1 MNLGITRDRQH
12 GKRHDPGRVWGWR
25 RRLAMVAVLAL
36 ASPIASALEAGTFT
50 RYPLQP
56 SSGAAGMQLTRLA
69 VLDASPQSQQWLRAN
84 ADYLAAQQI
93 PVMIVHSGP
102 REAAALMQQYQGSGL
117 LIGAAPEPPELL
129 DAVLHR
135 LGVEQYP
142 AVIEDGVVW
151 QVRDES
157 VQRPPRDQP
166 ETITVPSVEKPQ
178 PVLTEGA
185 DTEPSAEAL
194 ALQRELDAMRQQPGT
209 GNAAGTVPAA
219 GAGNVNGNASVTGGG
234 APPSSAAGTQG
245 VAGSNGAVIKPQSGN
260 PAVLPGAAPAT
271 GSVQ

>member
-1 MNLGITRDRQH
+1 
-12 GKRHDPGRVWGWR
+12 
-25 RRLAMVAVLAL
+25 
-36 ASPIASALEAGTFT
+36 
-50 RYPLQP
+50 
-56 SSGAAGMQLTRLA
+56 MQLTRLA

-151 QVRDES
+151 QVRDET
-157 VQRPPRDQP
+157 VQRPAR
-166 ETITVPSVEKPQ
+166 TVPEAITIPSPEKPQ

-185 DTEPSAEAL
+185 DTPPSAEAV
-194 ALQRELDAMRQQPGT
+194 ALQQQLEAMRQEAGT
-209 GNAAGTVPAA
+209 GTGAVQSPATGGNVPAS
-219 GAGNVNGNASVTGGG
+219 GANH
-234 APPSSAAGTQG
+234 
-245 VAGSNGAVIKPQSGN
+245 SGN
-260 PAVLPGAAPAT
+260 P
-271 GSVQ
+271 

>member
-1 MNLGITRDRQH
+1 MNLRITRDRQH
-12 GKRHDPGRVWGWR
+12 GKRHDQGRAQGWR

-56 SSGAAGMQLTRLA
+56 SSGVAGMQLTRLA
-69 VLDASPQSQQWLRAN
+69 VIDASPQSQQWLRAN

-151 QVRDES
+151 QVRDDS
-157 VQRPPRDQP
+157 VQRPARTAP
-166 ETITVPSVEKPQ
+166 EAITIPSPEEPQ
-178 PVLTEGA
+178 PVLTEGP
-185 DTEPSAEAL
+185 DTTPSAEAV
-194 ALQRELDAMRQQPGT
+194 ALQQQLDAMRQGT
-209 GNAAGTVPAA
+209 GTDKTAVSASGTD
-219 GAGNVNGNASVTGGG
+219 T
-234 APPSSAAGTQG
+234 
-245 VAGSNGAVIKPQSGN
+245 GAVQSAVSGN
-260 PAVLPGAAPAT
+260 GQLPAT
-271 GSVQ
+271 GTGTTPPPTSGNGQ

>member
-36 ASPIASALEAGTFT
+36 ASPAASALEAGTFT

-69 VLDASPQSQQWLRAN
+69 VIDASPQSQQWLRTN
-84 ADYLAAQQI
+84 ADYLLAQQI

-157 VQRPPRDQP
+157 VQRPARTAP
-166 ETITVPSVEKPQ
+166 EAITIPSPEEPQ
-178 PVLTEGA
+178 PVLTEEP
-185 DTEPSAEAL
+185 DTTPSAEAV
-194 ALQRELDAMRQQPGT
+194 ALQQQLDAMRQGT
-209 GNAAGTVPAA
+209 GTVA
-219 GAGNVNGNASVTGGG
+219 GAVQ
-234 APPSSAAGTQG
+234 P
-245 VAGSNGAVIKPQSGN
+245 AVSGN
-260 PAVLPGAAPAT
+260 RPSPAT
-271 GSVQ
+271 GTGAAMQPASGNGQ

>member
-1 MNLGITRDRQH
+1 
-12 GKRHDPGRVWGWR
+12 
-25 RRLAMVAVLAL
+25 MVAVLAL
-36 ASPIASALEAGTFT
+36 ASPAASALEAGTFT

-69 VLDASPQSQQWLRAN
+69 VIDASPQSQQWLRTN
-84 ADYLAAQQI
+84 ADYLLAQQI

-157 VQRPPRDQP
+157 VQRPARTAP
-166 ETITVPSVEKPQ
+166 EAITIPSPEEPQ
-178 PVLTEGA
+178 PVLTEEP
-185 DTEPSAEAL
+185 DTTPSAEAV
-194 ALQRELDAMRQQPGT
+194 ALQQQLDAMRQGT
-209 GNAAGTVPAA
+209 GTVA
-219 GAGNVNGNASVTGGG
+219 GAVQ
-234 APPSSAAGTQG
+234 P
-245 VAGSNGAVIKPQSGN
+245 AVSGN
-260 PAVLPGAAPAT
+260 RPSPAT
-271 GSVQ
+271 GTGAAMQPASGNGQ

>member
-36 ASPIASALEAGTFT
+36 ASPAASALEAGTFT

-69 VLDASPQSQQWLRAN
+69 VLDASPQSQQWLRVN

-102 REAAALMQQYQGSGL
+102 REAAALMQRYQGSGVL
-117 LIGAAPEPPELL
+117 VGIAPEPPELME
-129 DAVLHR
+129 AVLHR
-135 LGVEQYP
+135 LGVELYP

-157 VQRPPRDQP
+157 VQRPSRDQP
-166 ETITVPSVEKPQ
+166 ETITIPSPKKPQ

-185 DTEPSAEAL
+185 DTPPSAEAV
-194 ALQRELDAMRQQPGT
+194 ALQQQLEAMRQEAGT
-209 GNAAGTVPAA
+209 GTGAVQSPATGGNVPAS
-219 GAGNVNGNASVTGGG
+219 GANH
-234 APPSSAAGTQG
+234 
-245 VAGSNGAVIKPQSGN
+245 SGN
-260 PAVLPGAAPAT
+260 P
-271 GSVQ
+271 

>member
-1 MNLGITRDRQH
+1 
-12 GKRHDPGRVWGWR
+12 
-25 RRLAMVAVLAL
+25 MVAVLAL
-36 ASPIASALEAGTFT
+36 ASPAASALEAGTFT

-69 VLDASPQSQQWLRAN
+69 VLDASPQSRQWLRSN
-84 ADYLAAQQI
+84 ADYLLAQQI

-157 VQRPPRDQP
+157 VQRPARTAP
-166 ETITVPSVEKPQ
+166 EAITIPSPEEPQ
-178 PVLTEGA
+178 PVLTEEP
-185 DTEPSAEAL
+185 DTTPSAEAV
-194 ALQRELDAMRQQPGT
+194 ALQQQLDAMRQGT
-209 GNAAGTVPAA
+209 GTVA
-219 GAGNVNGNASVTGGG
+219 GAVQ
-234 APPSSAAGTQG
+234 P
-245 VAGSNGAVIKPQSGN
+245 AVSGN
-260 PAVLPGAAPAT
+260 RPSPAT
-271 GSVQ
+271 GTGAAMQPASGNGQ

>member
-1 MNLGITRDRQH
+1 
-12 GKRHDPGRVWGWR
+12 
-25 RRLAMVAVLAL
+25 MVAVLAL

-69 VLDASPQSQQWLRAN
+69 VIDASPQSQQWLRTN

-93 PVMIVHSGP
+93 PVMIVHSGS
-102 REAAALMQQYQGSGL
+102 REAAALMQQYQGGGL
-117 LIGAAPEPPELL
+117 LLGVAPEPPELL

-194 ALQRELDAMRQQPGT
+194 ALQ
-209 GNAAGTVPAA
+209 
-219 GAGNVNGNASVTGGG
+219 
-234 APPSSAAGTQG
+234 
-245 VAGSNGAVIKPQSGN
+245 SGN

>member
-1 MNLGITRDRQH
+1 MSTRYAT
-12 GKRHDPGRVWGWR
+12 
-25 RRLAMVAVLAL
+25 RLALLMAIAMAMPAV
-36 ASPIASALEAGTFT
+36 SALQPGTFT
-50 RYPLQP
+50 QYPLQP
-56 SSGAAGMQLTRLA
+56 SAGAAGIQMTRLA
-69 VLDASPQSQQWLRAN
+69 VVDASASSRQWLRGN
-84 ADYLAAQQI
+84 ADYLLAQQI
-93 PVMIVHSGP
+93 PVMVVHS
-102 REAAALMQQYQGSGL
+102 AAPEVQTLLAEYQGSGL

-157 VQRPPRDQP
+157 VQRPPRSQP
-166 ETITVPSVEKPQ
+166 ETITVPAVEKPQ

-194 ALQRELDAMRQQPGT
+194 ALQRELDAMRQGSGTGT

-219 GAGNVNGNASVTGGG
+219 GAGNADGKVPVTGGG
-234 APPSSAAGTQG
+234 VPPSSAAGARG

>member
-1 MNLGITRDRQH
+1 MSTRYAT
-12 GKRHDPGRVWGWR
+12 
-25 RRLAMVAVLAL
+25 RLALLMAIAMAMPAV
-36 ASPIASALEAGTFT
+36 SALQPGTFT
-50 RYPLQP
+50 QYPLQP

-69 VLDASPQSQQWLRAN
+69 VIDASPQSQQWLRAN

-157 VQRPPRDQP
+157 VQRPARTAP
-166 ETITVPSVEKPQ
+166 EAITIPSPEKPQ
-178 PVLTEGA
+178 PVLTEGP
-185 DTEPSAEAL
+185 DTAPSAEAV
-194 ALQRELDAMRQQPGT
+194 ALQQQLDAMRQGTGTDKATVSAPGT
-209 GNAAGTVPAA
+209 DA
-219 GAGNVNGNASVTGGG
+219 GAVQ
-234 APPSSAAGTQG
+234 SA
-245 VAGSNGAVIKPQSGN
+245 VSGN
-260 PAVLPGAAPAT
+260 RPSPAT
-271 GSVQ
+271 GTGATMQPAIGNGQ

>member
-36 ASPIASALEAGTFT
+36 ASPAASALEAGTFT

-157 VQRPPRDQP
+157 VQRPARTAP
-166 ETITVPSVEKPQ
+166 EAITIPSPEEPQ
-178 PVLTEGA
+178 PVLTEEP
-185 DTEPSAEAL
+185 DTTPSAEAV
-194 ALQRELDAMRQQPGT
+194 ALQQQLDAMRQGT
-209 GNAAGTVPAA
+209 GTDKAAVSAPGIVA
-219 GAGNVNGNASVTGGG
+219 GAVQ
-234 APPSSAAGTQG
+234 P
-245 VAGSNGAVIKPQSGN
+245 AVSGN
-260 PAVLPGAAPAT
+260 RPSPAT
-271 GSVQ
+271 GTGAAMQPASGNGQ

>member
-1 MNLGITRDRQH
+1 
-12 GKRHDPGRVWGWR
+12 
-25 RRLAMVAVLAL
+25 MVAVLAL

-135 LGVEQYP
+135 CLVWG
-142 AVIEDGVVW
+142 IVVGASGLSSSRRSLKTGW
-151 QVRDES
+151 CGRYAMNPYNVLRA
-157 VQRPPRDQP
+157 QRRK
-166 ETITVPSVEKPQ
+166 PS
-178 PVLTEGA
+178 LF
-185 DTEPSAEAL
+185 
-194 ALQRELDAMRQQPGT
+194 RHMR
-209 GNAAGTVPAA
+209 
-219 GAGNVNGNASVTGGG
+219 
-234 APPSSAAGTQG
+234 
-245 VAGSNGAVIKPQSGN
+245 N
-260 PAVLPGAAPAT
+260 PNRC
-271 GSVQ
+271 

>member
-36 ASPIASALEAGTFT
+36 ASPAASALEAGTFT

-84 ADYLAAQQI
+84 AD
-93 PVMIVHSGP
+93 
-102 REAAALMQQYQGSGL
+102 EAAALMQQYQGSGL

-157 VQRPPRDQP
+157 VQRPARTAP
-166 ETITVPSVEKPQ
+166 EAITIPSPEEPQ
-178 PVLTEGA
+178 PVLTEEP
-185 DTEPSAEAL
+185 DTTPSAEAV
-194 ALQRELDAMRQQPGT
+194 ALQQQLDAMRQGTGTDKAAVSAPGT
-209 GNAAGTVPAA
+209 VA
-219 GAGNVNGNASVTGGG
+219 GAVQ
-234 APPSSAAGTQG
+234 P
-245 VAGSNGAVIKPQSGN
+245 AVSGN
-260 PAVLPGAAPAT
+260 RPSPAT
-271 GSVQ
+271 GTGAAMQPASGNGQ

>member
-1 MNLGITRDRQH
+1 MNLRITRDRQH
-12 GKRHDPGRVWGWR
+12 GKRHDQGRAQGWR

-56 SSGAAGMQLTRLA
+56 SSGVAGMQLTRLA
-69 VLDASPQSQQWLRAN
+69 VIDASPQSQQWLRAN

-166 ETITVPSVEKPQ
+166 ETITIPSPEKPQ

-185 DTEPSAEAL
+185 DTPPAAEAV
-194 ALQRELDAMRQQPGT
+194 ALQQQLDAMRQETGAGKAVGATPGT
-209 GNAAGTVPAA
+209 GTGAVQPAVSGNGQSTASGADITVQQPANGTV
-219 GAGNVNGNASVTGGG
+219 
-234 APPSSAAGTQG
+234 Q
-245 VAGSNGAVIKPQSGN
+245 
-260 PAVLPGAAPAT
+260 
-271 GSVQ
+271 